1 MDYNNKI
8 GIVSVNE
15 IQGMDFMIPN
25 YQRGYRW
32 EELQVRELLKD
43 LHNFIKSPTS
53 GFYCLQPLVV
63 KRSVI
68 DKSSF
73 YSNITTLLSSIKDE
87 TDPIGCLE
95 SNLQRYTS
103 WEVIDGQQR
112 LTTLYII
119 LMVLKNHVPYN
130 LRYQTRPD
138 SKKFLENI
146 MSKSTEDGDKNI
158 DFKHMFMAREEV
170 VSWLNDKSEEDKS
183 MLYDTILEKVKFIWY
198 ESIGEDPI
206 DVFTRLNIGKISLTN
221 AELIKAALLNKSN
234 YTNLHEDIIRTKQI
248 QIATKWDEIE
258 YALQD
263 DEFWLFL
270 NDKNSKEL
278 TRIDFIFK
286 ILFENDCFD
295 LKSELTEEDY
305 EDQIGNDR
313 YSVYRYFAK
322 KIEMVSVSP
331 SFEDYFDKIW
341 EEVTALYDTL
351 REWYNDP
358 LLYHY
363 IGYIIWSLEDDKKG
377 PKDRRKEI
385 NKWYKSWRLESSD
398 KKAFLQKIKNEIR
411 DNIIGKSS
419 AELKKLHYEK
429 NKSLIR
435 KVLLLHNVQ
444 TVISQHE
451 IQDDKYKLSTF
462 YKFPFHLFK
471 KEVWNVEHID
481 SATTNDLSKTKD
493 QKSWIRAAIADGK
506 LKYDDERIKRF
517 LSLKDK
523 ETIEGFQDIYEEV
536 MKKYP
541 SDNLLN
547 ECAKSPE
554 GDEVNERMLIWNLA
568 LLDEG
573 TNKSYHNSIFSV
585 KRSFVIYKEQGVHC
599 YLSDKGE
606 VETDTKRAIAF
617 VPICTKQAFMKY
629 YTSDANALLAWTRGD
644 AEKYR
649 DDIIEK
655 LTDFLR
661 K

>member
-32 EELQVRELLKD
+32 EKLQVRELLKD
-43 LHNFIKSPTS
+43 LLNFIKSPTS

-68 DKSSF
+68 DESSF
-73 YSNITTLLSSIKDE
+73 YSNITNLLSSIKDE
-87 TDPIGCLE
+87 ADPVGCLE

-112 LTTLYII
+112 LTTLFII

-130 LRYQTRPD
+130 LRYQTRSS
-138 SKKFLENI
+138 SKEFLENI
-146 MSKSTEDGDKNI
+146 MSKSTLEGEANI
-158 DFKHMFMAREEV
+158 DFQHMLIARDEAIA
-170 VSWLNDKSEEDKS
+170 WLTDKSEEDKS
-183 MLYDTILEKVKFIWY
+183 MLYDTILERVKFIWY
-198 ESIGEDPI
+198 ESVGENPI

-234 YTNLHEDIIRTKQI
+234 YANLHSDFIRTKQI
-248 QIATKWDEIE
+248 QISAKWDEIE

-270 NDKNSKEL
+270 NDKNYKER
-278 TRIDFIFK
+278 TRIDFLFK
-286 ILFENDCFD
+286 ILFENDCFQ
-295 LKSELTEEDY
+295 LKDKLTAKDY
-305 EDQIGNDR
+305 EDQIGCDR

-322 KIEMVSVSP
+322 EIELVNDSLSV
-331 SFEDYFDKIW
+331 EDHFDVVW
-341 EEVTALYDTL
+341 GEVTALYDTL
-351 REWYNDP
+351 REWFDDS

-363 IGYIIWSLEDDKKG
+363 MGYIIWSLEDDKRG
-377 PKDRRKEI
+377 PEDRRKEI
-385 NKWYKSWRLESSD
+385 NRWYLSWRSKSSD
-398 KKAFLQKIKNEIR
+398 KNAFLQKIKLEIR
-411 DNIIGKSS
+411 DKIIKTTS
-419 AELKKLHYEK
+419 AGLNELHFERDKPA
-429 NKSLIR
+429 IR

-451 IQDDKYKLSTF
+451 VQDDKYKLSTF

-493 QKSWIRAAIADGK
+493 QKSWIRAAIAAGK
-506 LKYDDERIKRF
+506 IQLDDNLRKI
-517 LSLKDK
+517 LSLRDKDN
-523 ETIEGFQDIYEEV
+523 IDGFRDIYEIV
-536 MKKYP
+536 MKEYP

-547 ECAKSPE
+547 ECVGGLDG
-554 GDEVNERMLIWNLA
+554 GDNERMHIWNLA

-573 TNKSYHNSIFSV
+573 TNKGYHNSIFSV

-599 YLSDKGE
+599 YLSEDGK
-606 VETDTKRAIAF
+606 VLKDQKKAIAF
-617 VPICTKQAFMKY
+617 VPICTKQAFLKY
-629 YTSDANALLAWTRGD
+629 YTADANALLAWTRD
-644 AEKYR
+644 DSKKYLE
-649 DDIIEK
+649 DIQDK
-655 LTDFLR
+655 LSDFL
-661 K
+661 KNE

>member
-8 GIVSVNE
+8 GIVSINE

-73 YSNITTLLSSIKDE
+73 YSNITNLLSSIKDE

-112 LTTLYII
+112 LTTLYIM

-138 SKKFLENI
+138 SKEFLENI
-146 MSKSTEDGDKNI
+146 MSKSTEDGEKNI
-158 DFKHMFMAREEV
+158 DFKHMFKAREEV

-198 ESIGEDPI
+198 ESIGESPI

-234 YTNLHEDIIRTKQI
+234 YTNLHSDIIRTKQI

-331 SFEDYFDKIW
+331 SFEDCFDNIW
-341 EEVTALYDTL
+341 GKVTALYDTL

-419 AELKKLHYEK
+419 AELEKLHYEK

-536 MKKYP
+536 MKEYP

-547 ECAKSPE
+547 ECAKRPE

-599 YLSDKGE
+599 HLSDKGE
-606 VETDTKRAIAF
+606 VETDTQRAIAF

>member
-138 SKKFLENI
+138 SKEFLENI

-234 YTNLHEDIIRTKQI
+234 YTNLHSDIIRTKQI

-305 EDQIGNDR
+305 EDLIGNDR

-341 EEVTALYDTL
+341 GEVTALYDTL

-429 NKSLIR
+429 NKSSIR

-606 VETDTKRAIAF
+606 VEIDTQRAIAF

-644 AEKYR
+644 AEKYH

>member
-138 SKKFLENI
+138 SKEFLENI

-462 YKFPFHLFK
+462 YKFPFHLLK